1 MLIALPIILVHGG
14 AVQIHTNWHDWDVKL
29 LIAAWVNTFKTNLK
43 DTTKTDIKVLSNAN
57 IAPLFVRR
65 NLWWYRDWP
74 VPVTALSKAWVCGR
88 STAGIAGSNTAGGGG
103 LERFVCCQ
111 VEVSE
116 TGRSLIRR
124 SPTDCDVPECYRGTL
139 TIRRAWPTR
148 GCPAMKKINISKVT
162 VNRLI
167 YHRESLFTD
176 FHGAKLGWHYI
187 GVLTVF

>member
-74 VPVTALSKAWVCGR
+74 VPVTALSKAFGLRPLDRWDCGF
-88 STAGIAGSNTAGGGG
+88 
-103 LERFVCCQ
+103 E
-111 VEVSE
+111 
-116 TGRSLIRR
+116 
-124 SPTDCDVPECYRGTL
+124 YRGG
-139 TIRRAWPTR
+139 R
-148 GCPAMKKINISKVT
+148 GSWEVCVLSGRGLWDRPITHSEESY
-162 VNRLI
+162 RLWC
-167 YHRESLFTD
+167 T
-176 FHGAKLGWHYI
+176 W
-187 GVLTVF
+187 VLSWNFNNKEGLAH